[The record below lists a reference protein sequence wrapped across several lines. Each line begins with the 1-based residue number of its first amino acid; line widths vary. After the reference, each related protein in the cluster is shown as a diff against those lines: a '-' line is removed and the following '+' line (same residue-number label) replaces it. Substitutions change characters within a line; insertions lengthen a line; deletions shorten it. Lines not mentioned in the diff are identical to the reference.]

1 MQVVRRYLTAD
12 LSVSEIQLIKGI
24 RQKCRKFKKVAMNG
38 RLADL
43 SECNRGWQ
51 HLMVIN
57 VSLMCRMLSWGN
69 GVARAAAPTHMY

>member
-12 LSVSEIQLIKGI
+12 LSASEIQLMKGI

-43 SECNRGWQ
+43 SKRNQGWQ
-51 HLMVIN
+51 HLMVMN
-57 VSLMCRMLSWGN
+57 VSLMCRMLS
-69 GVARAAAPTHMY
+69 